1 MFTGIVENKVKVN
14 TSNKK
19 NKLLELSFSL
29 PKGMKVKLGD
39 SVSVS
44 GCCLTVANK
53 NGSKVSFQIMEETM
67 GKTKFGQFLPKEVN
81 IERSLLVGD
90 SLGGHIVTGHVDCVG
105 IVQDVKTKKEQ
116 KDITIKFP
124 KKFSDFVLQ
133 KGSVCVDG
141 VSLTISKCTKDTFT
155 VSLIPHTLKVTTLDS
170 LKKTDCVNLEF
181 DIVSKHIVKLIK
193 K

>member
-14 TSNKK
+14 ISNQK
-19 NKLLELSFSL
+19 NKLLELSFVL
-29 PKGMKVKLGD
+29 PKGMNVKIGD

-44 GCCLTVANK
+44 GCCLTVA
-53 NGSKVSFQIMEETM
+53 SKKGGKISFQIMEETM
-67 GKTKFGQFLPKEVN
+67 EKTKFGKFLPEEVN

-116 KDITIKFP
+116 KNITIKFP